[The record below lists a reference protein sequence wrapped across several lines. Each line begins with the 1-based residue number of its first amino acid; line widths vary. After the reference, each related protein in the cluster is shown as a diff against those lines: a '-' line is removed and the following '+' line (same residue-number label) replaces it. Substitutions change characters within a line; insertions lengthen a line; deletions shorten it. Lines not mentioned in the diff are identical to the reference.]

1 MVAPIYADLDD
12 FKAWSHD
19 ENATAATV
27 LFARA
32 SEVIDE
38 ALIGATYP
46 ISYITQLP
54 TDAAH
59 IQAFADATCAQVAWF
74 KANGDVDGTG
84 SANEEYDSVSI
95 GSVKLGKKT
104 GPKAQPMT
112 LPSGA
117 QLAPAALRVLR
128 VAGLTRGQVSTRG

>member
-19 ENATAATV
+19 ENATAAPV

-46 ISYITQLP
+46 VSYNTQLP
-54 TDAAH
+54 TEAAH
-59 IQAFADATCAQVAWF
+59 IQAIADATCAQVAWF
-74 KANGDVDGTG
+74 KATGDTDGSG

-104 GPKAQPMT
+104 GPKATPRF

-117 QLAPAALRVLR
+117 QLAPGALRVLH
-128 VAGLTRGQVSTRG
+128 VAGLTRGEVISRG